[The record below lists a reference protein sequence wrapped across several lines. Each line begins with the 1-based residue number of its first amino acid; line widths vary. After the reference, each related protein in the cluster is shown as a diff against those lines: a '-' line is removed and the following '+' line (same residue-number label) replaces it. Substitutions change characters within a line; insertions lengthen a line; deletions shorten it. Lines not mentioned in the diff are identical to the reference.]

1 MDQIVCTICVCKLQA
16 TEVYTFSVSNEMLKQ
31 TKERTAGIGDV
42 TRLVECVP
50 NMHEDLCSIPRSA
63 GNQVWWSRLAVSTLG
78 RHGLETQRL
87 KVNVSKFV
95 EGQSGLNTQVS
106 RESANRTMPHHKISG
121 CTIIC

>member
-1 MDQIVCTICVCKLQA
+1 M

-50 NMHEDLCSIPRSA
+50 NMNEDLCSIPRSA

-78 RHGLETQRL
+78 RQRLETQRL
-87 KVNVSKFV
+87 KVNLSKFV
-95 EGQSGLNTQVS
+95 QGQSGLNTQVS
-106 RESANRTMPHHKISG
+106 RESANRTTPHHNIPG

>member
-78 RHGLETQRL
+78 RQDLCSESCESCPWTPDL
-87 KVNVSKFV
+87 LLYSKGRGKGF
-95 EGQSGLNTQVS
+95 L
-106 RESANRTMPHHKISG
+106 R
-121 CTIIC
+121 